1 MDGFSSSAGF
11 IPEEDLDVIVVGSG
25 SASST
30 PAIAAAQAI
39 TGQAIRIDGGWSVSG

>member
-11 IPEEDLDVIVVGSG
+11 IPEEDLDVVVRSG

-30 PAIAAAQAI
+30 PAIAAA
-39 TGQAIRIDGGWSVSG
+39 